1 MKKKTIQ
8 KQKDKI
14 VIPIERMRNT
24 KSHKQKRKFY

>member
-1 MKKKTIQ
+1 MEKSIQ

-24 KSHKQKRKFY
+24 KSHKQKMKF